1 MGKASENLSKM
12 LALCAHMDVA
22 KLAEQYNIC
31 AEVTLED
38 EDRDSQRIGL
48 NIAKA
53 VDAIGYARFPTS
65 WEAVRDQ
72 QAVEL
77 PAALAKGAA

>member
-12 LALCAHMDVA
+12 LARCAHMDVA
-22 KLAEQYNIC
+22 KLAEQYNTC

-48 NIAKA
+48 NIPKA
-53 VDAIGYARFPTS
+53 VDAIGYARFPAS
-65 WEAVRDQ
+65 WEAVRDH